1 MTHNPREELNSVILL
16 QRGKMQCDAFV
27 AEELLGKEKRRGMSL
42 YVSGQRRKAHTVQQN
57 DKALPENH
65 VAFDIHGC
73 FCQFFFF
80 FNARSLKASIKHT
93 AVVRAVY
100 R

>member
-1 MTHNPREELNSVILL
+1 
-16 QRGKMQCDAFV
+16 MQCDAFV

-42 YVSGQRRKAHTVQQN
+42 YVWGQRRKAHTVQQN

-80 FNARSLKASIKHT
+80 LMQEA
-93 AVVRAVY
+93 
-100 R
+100 